1 MYSKN
6 INSLSEKD
14 VFSYFFSSF
23 DPQMM
28 TSLESGGLKLNQ
40 QVLWAK
46 IRLTYNGNIFVTY

>member
-6 INSLSEKD
+6 INSLIVED
-14 VFSYFFSSF
+14 ACSYCFLSF

-40 QVLWAK
+40 QVL
-46 IRLTYNGNIFVTY
+46 

>member
-40 QVLWAK
+40 QVL
-46 IRLTYNGNIFVTY
+46 